1 MNENSRRNKE
11 AAERAER
18 YLKEIP
24 PHLLGRAG
32 RILVSNP
39 PPSAKPDTTEPP
51 SLRGIEGRRTKRQSP
66 SQSPSQSPLLVS
78 VPSD

>member
-1 MNENSRRNKE
+1 MNENSRRNRE

-24 PHLLGRAG
+24 PHLLGPAG

-51 SLRGIEGRRTKRQSP
+51 SLRGIDGRRSKRQGCGS
-66 SQSPSQSPLLVS
+66 SS
-78 VPSD
+78 